1 MHKKQ
6 LVSKSR
12 AYRLLV
18 ERLEQRSMLAADID
32 EAFFDWS
39 QFDTAEQFD
48 PEAVAFSDFSDQY
61 SQLDESWYFGAGEE
75 EPLPPE
81 PEALLPESVGDD
93 TAAEATADAWDITDP
108 EITDPEITDPEIT
121 DPEITDT
128 EITDPEITDT
138 EITDTEITDT
148 EITDTEITDTEIT
161 DPAVVDTPGEG
172 TDFPP
177 ALASDADT
185 VENVTPVESGEDF
198 PLPLPVE
205 AEPSTLEP
213 PLSGDES
220 VADLDDYGSADAVDP
235 VDTSYDSGETVSD
248 TTGLDPEE
256 TVSAQADDG
265 DVPDD
270 TASVDDL
277 QPQAGNEGL
286 SEESASPLPDFAVAY
301 AATSSGSAG
310 KPRAASAP
318 RSAAFSMMS
327 MLGGFSFSA
336 QQDDT
341 ADGPIFAGGRRRARR

>member
-93 TAAEATADAWDITDP
+93 TAAEATADTW
-108 EITDPEITDPEIT
+108 EITDP
-121 DPEITDT
+121 
-128 EITDPEITDT
+128 
-138 EITDTEITDT
+138 
-148 EITDTEITDTEIT
+148 EITDTEIT

-220 VADLDDYGSADAVDP
+220 VADLDDYGSADAVDQ

>member
-93 TAAEATADAWDITDP
+93 TAAEATADTW
-108 EITDPEITDPEIT
+108 
-121 DPEITDT
+121 
-128 EITDPEITDT
+128 
-138 EITDTEITDT
+138 

-220 VADLDDYGSADAVDP
+220 VADLDDYGSADAVDQ

>member
-93 TAAEATADAWDITDP
+93 TAAEATADTW
-108 EITDPEITDPEIT
+108 EITDPEITDP
-121 DPEITDT
+121 
-128 EITDPEITDT
+128 
-138 EITDTEITDT
+138 EITDT

-220 VADLDDYGSADAVDP
+220 VADLDDYGSADAVDQ

>member
-93 TAAEATADAWDITDP
+93 TAAEATADTW
-108 EITDPEITDPEIT
+108 EITDP
-121 DPEITDT
+121 
-128 EITDPEITDT
+128 
-138 EITDTEITDT
+138 

-220 VADLDDYGSADAVDP
+220 VADLDDYGSADAVDQ

-277 QPQAGNEGL
+277 QPQADDESF

>member
-1 MHKKQ
+1 
-6 LVSKSR
+6 
-12 AYRLLV
+12 
-18 ERLEQRSMLAADID
+18 MLAADID

-48 PEAVAFSDFSDQY
+48 PEAVAFSDFSDQD
-61 SQLDESWYFGAGEE
+61 SQLDESWYFGVGEE

-81 PEALLPESVGDD
+81 PESLLPDSVGDD
-93 TAAEATADAWDITDP
+93 TALDATTDVSDLTDP
-108 EITDPEITDPEIT
+108 TPTDPTPTDPTPT
-121 DPEITDT
+121 DPTP
-128 EITDPEITDT
+128 TDPTPN
-138 EITDTEITDT
+138 
-148 EITDTEITDTEIT
+148 
-161 DPAVVDTPGEG
+161 DPAVVDTSGEG
-172 TDFPP
+172 TDLPP

-185 VENVTPVESGEDF
+185 VENVTPVESGED
-198 PLPLPVE
+198 LPLPVE

-213 PLSGDES
+213 PLSVDES
-220 VADLDDYGSADAVDP
+220 VADLGDYGSADAVDP

-256 TVSAQADDG
+256 TVSAQPDDG

-286 SEESASPLPDFAVAY
+286 SEESASPLPSLPVEP

-310 KPRAASAP
+310 EPRAASAP
-318 RSAAFSMMS
+318 RSAAFSMMG
-327 MLGGFSFSA
+327 MFGGFSFSA

>member
-93 TAAEATADAWDITDP
+93 TAAEATADTW
-108 EITDPEITDPEIT
+108 EITDP
-121 DPEITDT
+121 
-128 EITDPEITDT
+128 
-138 EITDTEITDT
+138 

-220 VADLDDYGSADAVDP
+220 VADLDDYGSADAVDQ

>member
-93 TAAEATADAWDITDP
+93 TAAEATADTW
-108 EITDPEITDPEIT
+108 
-121 DPEITDT
+121 

-220 VADLDDYGSADAVDP
+220 VADLDDYGSADAVDQ

>member
-93 TAAEATADAWDITDP
+93 TAAEATADTW

-121 DPEITDT
+121 DP
-128 EITDPEITDT
+128 
-138 EITDTEITDT
+138 

-220 VADLDDYGSADAVDP
+220 VADLDDYGSADAVDQ

>member
-93 TAAEATADAWDITDP
+93 TAAEATADTW
-108 EITDPEITDPEIT
+108 EITDP
-121 DPEITDT
+121 

-277 QPQAGNEGL
+277 QPQADDESF

>member
-1 MHKKQ
+1 
-6 LVSKSR
+6 
-12 AYRLLV
+12 
-18 ERLEQRSMLAADID
+18 
-32 EAFFDWS
+32 
-39 QFDTAEQFD
+39 
-48 PEAVAFSDFSDQY
+48 
-61 SQLDESWYFGAGEE
+61 
-75 EPLPPE
+75 
-81 PEALLPESVGDD
+81 
-93 TAAEATADAWDITDP
+93 
-108 EITDPEITDPEIT
+108 
-121 DPEITDT
+121 
-128 EITDPEITDT
+128 
-138 EITDTEITDT
+138 
-148 EITDTEITDTEIT
+148 
-161 DPAVVDTPGEG
+161 
-172 TDFPP
+172 
-177 ALASDADT
+177 

>member
-93 TAAEATADAWDITDP
+93 TAAEATADTWEITDTEITDT

-121 DPEITDT
+121 DP
-128 EITDPEITDT
+128 
-138 EITDTEITDT
+138 
-148 EITDTEITDTEIT
+148 EITDTEIT

-220 VADLDDYGSADAVDP
+220 VADLDDYGSADAVDQ

>member
-93 TAAEATADAWDITDP
+93 TAAEATADAW
-108 EITDPEITDPEIT
+108 
-121 DPEITDT
+121 
-128 EITDPEITDT
+128 EITDT

-148 EITDTEITDTEIT
+148 EITDTEITDTEITDTEITDTEITAPEIT

-277 QPQAGNEGL
+277 QPQADDESF

>member
-93 TAAEATADAWDITDP
+93 TAAEATADTW
-108 EITDPEITDPEIT
+108 EIT

-128 EITDPEITDT
+128 EITDT

-220 VADLDDYGSADAVDP
+220 VADLDDYGSADAVDQ

>member
-93 TAAEATADAWDITDP
+93 TAAEATADTW
-108 EITDPEITDPEIT
+108 EITDP
-121 DPEITDT
+121 
-128 EITDPEITDT
+128 

-220 VADLDDYGSADAVDP
+220 VADLDDYGSADAVDQ

>member
-108 EITDPEITDPEIT
+108 EITDPEITDP
-121 DPEITDT
+121 
-128 EITDPEITDT
+128 
-138 EITDTEITDT
+138 
-148 EITDTEITDTEIT
+148 EITDTEIT

-277 QPQAGNEGL
+277 QPQADDESF

>member
-93 TAAEATADAWDITDP
+93 TAAEATADTW
-108 EITDPEITDPEIT
+108 EITDPEITDP
-121 DPEITDT
+121 
-128 EITDPEITDT
+128 

-220 VADLDDYGSADAVDP
+220 VADLDDYGSADAVDQ

>member
-1 MHKKQ
+1 
-6 LVSKSR
+6 
-12 AYRLLV
+12 
-18 ERLEQRSMLAADID
+18 
-32 EAFFDWS
+32 
-39 QFDTAEQFD
+39 
-48 PEAVAFSDFSDQY
+48 
-61 SQLDESWYFGAGEE
+61 
-75 EPLPPE
+75 
-81 PEALLPESVGDD
+81 
-93 TAAEATADAWDITDP
+93 
-108 EITDPEITDPEIT
+108 
-121 DPEITDT
+121 
-128 EITDPEITDT
+128 
-138 EITDTEITDT
+138 
-148 EITDTEITDTEIT
+148 
-161 DPAVVDTPGEG
+161 
-172 TDFPP
+172 
-177 ALASDADT
+177 
-185 VENVTPVESGEDF
+185 
-198 PLPLPVE
+198 
-205 AEPSTLEP
+205 
-213 PLSGDES
+213 
-220 VADLDDYGSADAVDP
+220 

-277 QPQAGNEGL
+277 QPQADDESF

>member
-93 TAAEATADAWDITDP
+93 TAAEATADTW
-108 EITDPEITDPEIT
+108 EITDPEITDP
-121 DPEITDT
+121 
-128 EITDPEITDT
+128 
-138 EITDTEITDT
+138 

-220 VADLDDYGSADAVDP
+220 VADLDDYGSADAVDQ

>member
-93 TAAEATADAWDITDP
+93 TAAEATADTWEITDP

-121 DPEITDT
+121 DPEITD
-128 EITDPEITDT
+128 P

>member
-1 MHKKQ
+1 
-6 LVSKSR
+6 
-12 AYRLLV
+12 
-18 ERLEQRSMLAADID
+18 
-32 EAFFDWS
+32 
-39 QFDTAEQFD
+39 
-48 PEAVAFSDFSDQY
+48 
-61 SQLDESWYFGAGEE
+61 LDESWYFGAGEE

-93 TAAEATADAWDITDP
+93 TAAEATADTWEITDP

-121 DPEITDT
+121 DP
-128 EITDPEITDT
+128 